1 MHDDDPRVAA
11 DELRRL
17 GILELVEMDRR
28 MGWQLIALA
37 VLVPVVLALLVA
49 AILAR

>member
-11 DELRRL
+11 DELHRL

-37 VLVPVVLALLVA
+37 VLVPVVLGLLVA